1 MKKILSII
9 ALVAF
14 LIYVGF
20 TLVSNKKTIETNTE
34 NALNI
39 EKYSSIPV
47 TVHKVANES
56 NEQSIEEIGTFQ
68 SRQELT
74 VTATASGRLLNLNV
88 REGQYISKGA
98 VIGRIEHAAL
108 SSQLATAKASLANAR
123 KDLERVQN
131 ANSVG
136 ATTKMQIEQAQLQV
150 ENIQSN
156 IDGINEQIKF
166 YTITAPMSGYV
177 NKVLTEQGSFT
188 GPGTPIVD
196 LVDIGTIKM
205 VVKVDERIVPLLKI
219 GKPVPVTTE
228 VFPGKTFNGKVSRV
242 GVKADASKK
251 FEVEIDLPNAGNQL
265 KAGMYGKVKFANL
278 SSSEA
283 IFIPRSAVVGSILSA
298 QVYVVSADST
308 VKFVPV
314 EVGGYHGNNIEVKSG
329 LEPGD
334 QVVVMGQINLRE
346 GVKVSVVQ

>member
-14 LIYVGF
+14 LVYVGF
-20 TLVSNKKTIETNTE
+20 RLASNKETIETNTE

-39 EKYSSIPV
+39 EKYNYIPI
-47 TVHKVANES
+47 TVHKVSNES
-56 NEQSIEEIGTFQ
+56 SEQSIEEIGSFQ

-74 VTATASGRLLNLNV
+74 VTATASGKLLSLNV
-88 REGQYISKGA
+88 REGQYVSKGT
-98 VIGRIEHAAL
+98 VIAQIEHSAL
-108 SSQLATAKASLANAR
+108 TSQLATSKAALANAI

-131 ANSVG
+131 ANNVG

-150 ENIQSN
+150 ENIQSS
-156 IDGINEQIKF
+156 IAGLNEQIKF
-166 YTITAPMSGYV
+166 YTVTAPMSGYI
-177 NKVLTEQGSFT
+177 NKMMIEPGSFAMA
-188 GPGTPIVD
+188 GAPVAEM
-196 LVDIGTIKM
+196 VDISTIRL
-205 VVKVDERIVPLLKI
+205 VVKVDERILPLLKI
-219 GKPVPVTTE
+219 GKPITVKTE
-228 VFPGKTFNGKVSRV
+228 VYPDKTFTGKISRI

-265 KAGMYGKVKFANL
+265 KAGMYGKAYFENL
-278 SSSEA
+278 STTEA
-283 IFIPRSAVVGSILSA
+283 IFIPRSAIVGSVNDA
-298 QVYVVSADST
+298 KVYTVTADST

-314 EVGGYHGNNIEVKSG
+314 TVGGYQGNNIEIKEG
-329 LEPGD
+329 LQPGD